1 MTFINSLDAL
11 SNKITLTK
19 YDPPA
24 PELLITDQECIRIAF
39 LDTEISES
47 YLYLDNVKAQQHN
60 TGSEIARDN
69 LKEDVL
75 GNDLAKAPKF
85 SGDISLIYSTE
96 LSSGDISTTA
106 LQFVKRGKFYQRIV
120 NNPVQDVVDGYEI
133 VNFSSGVDFSSGYGF
148 DIIVTNLGDE
158 EGMNS
163 AMTDV
168 FGVGATG
175 IEYIPPRQVMVRL
188 SYDF

>member
-1 MTFINSLDAL
+1 M
-11 SNKITLTK
+11 
-19 YDPPA
+19 
-24 PELLITDQECIRIAF
+24 
-39 LDTEISES
+39 
-47 YLYLDNVKAQQHN
+47 
-60 TGSEIARDN
+60 
-69 LKEDVL
+69 
-75 GNDLAKAPKF
+75 
-85 SGDISLIYSTE
+85 IYSTE

-175 IEYIPPRQVMVRL
+175 IEYIPPRQLMVRL